1 MAFVEGFYADIQQR
15 RSLLPYDIDG
25 VVIKVNELAKQQ
37 ALGMVSREPRWAV
50 AYKFPAQV
58 ASTVLESVDFQVGR
72 TGALTPVARVKPV
85 FDHFLAQQ
93 HSLVRP
99 NLTHLAHLEH
109 ERLKRA
115 HCLNAPKLPPAAYT
129 MLCNLILVV

>member
-85 FDHFLAQQ
+85 FVGCDD
-93 HSLVRP
+93 
-99 NLTHLAHLEH
+99 
-109 ERLKRA
+109 
-115 HCLNAPKLPPAAYT
+115 
-129 MLCNLILVV
+129 